1 MAESNWWEEW
11 EVPNFDDWGY
21 DAGSDQDDPYGL
33 TAGLGSLMEDESWM
47 SDLFDPSDWSYD
59 QSFDPGD
66 DSWMSDLFDSW
77 SYDTGSAQ
85 DDPYGILSSLDQYGF
100 GDSEQPW
107 DLWNSMASA
116 NQQANQPAEDKGMFG
131 LGIGP
136 RLKDFFLGSDS
147 GDSANKWGGFLGSLL
162 GSPGT
167 AGAGGTGLLGGIG
180 GLLGGFGESPLGQL
194 LLLRYLNDKH
204 KKAEYVPIG
213 QQAFAHG
220 NVTPENV
227 PDYRIFNLQ
236 PALMPGVGYAN
247 QAPPDQAP
255 PGMKHGGIAS
265 LSSEGPGDITLAKL
279 EPGEFVMT
287 RKATQNI
294 GAQNLYKL
302 MKEAERMS

>member
-21 DAGSDQDDPYGL
+21 DAGSDQDAPYGL

-47 SDLFDPSDWSYD
+47 SNLFDPSDWSYD

-77 SYDTGSAQ
+77 SYDTGSDQ
-85 DDPYGILSSLDQYGF
+85 GDPYGILSSLG
-100 GDSEQPW
+100 
-107 DLWNSMASA
+107 
-116 NQQANQPAEDKGMFG
+116 QPAEDKGMFG

-136 RLKDFFLGSDS
+136 RLKDFFLGSDSGDS

-180 GLLGGFGESPLGQL
+180 GLLGGVGESPLGQL
-194 LLLRYLNDKH
+194 LLFKYLKDKRDSDLH
-204 KKAEYVPIG
+204 VPIG
-213 QQAFAHG
+213 QQAFAQG
-220 NVTPENV
+220 NAASENV

-247 QAPPDQAP
+247 QAP